1 MARFRVLSSQFARSF
16 SSGKQPLSI
25 PSGANRF
32 SAVLEAALP
41 VLSVPHLTKWRGK
54 CDPISHPGLLKF
66 CWPRQDSEDRKEG
79 AGPPEFCLSGSDCLI
94 TRQSG
99 CWFLSWSQPS
109 RRCRYFYP
117 RDASEIWRDKKS
129 SGNEKYE
136 SVEFHESRN
145 VICPL
150 TKGALWHIFPI
161 LIISTNSPK
170 HPCPVRHDHSL
181 FILSLPW
188 NWCMMNRYL
197 FICLPW
203 RGPGWVFIPVPMTND
218 VIYPNVGL
226 GSRDHLRQHQE

>member
-1 MARFRVLSSQFARSF
+1 MPGKVWSHFTPLASEVLLAETRLRS
-16 SSGKQPLSI
+16 
-25 PSGANRF
+25 
-32 SAVLEAALP
+32 E
-41 VLSVPHLTKWRGK
+41 
-54 CDPISHPGLLKF
+54 
-66 CWPRQDSEDRKEG
+66 ERKEG
-79 AGPPEFCLSGSDCLI
+79 ARPPEFCLSGSDCLI

-181 FILSLPW
+181 FILSW
-188 NWCMMNRYL
+188 NLKITSELKIQILKMFSTQNFPKLYVL
-197 FICLPW
+197 ATW
-203 RGPGWVFIPVPMTND
+203 RWQWW
-218 VIYPNVGL
+218 
-226 GSRDHLRQHQE
+226 S